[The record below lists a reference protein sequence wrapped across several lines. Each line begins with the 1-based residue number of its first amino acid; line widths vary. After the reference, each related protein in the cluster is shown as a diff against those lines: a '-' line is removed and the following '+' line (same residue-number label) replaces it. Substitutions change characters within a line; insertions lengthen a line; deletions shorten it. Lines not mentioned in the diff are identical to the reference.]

1 MSKTQTSVR
10 HSTPVKNRLRVLS
23 CRIKLDSKPVGLRE
37 VYDLIK
43 KHSSAVYARVFSCDV
58 IETRIAGGGC
68 AKIDSTTRLCGLNL
82 AEEISSDKTYSASPN
97 EFGRR
102 EALRLLDNGVMEL
115 SLGPWSS
122 SSISFCESIL
132 RSEQAK
138 HLRDHIAAL
147 VVSEHDDATTS
158 ALYYRL
164 LLWTIKDNK
173 GSWKPTWLRYS
184 ENRKNPHLTHEDAN
198 VLIEELGNNR
208 CIHKF
213 EVYCYMG
220 WKPLSQVIERCIF
233 CHEERARKPT
243 KAEQTENTKRLK
255 QGMDIH
261 AIYHKVCKRLEGL
274 DGFEAIEEAEK
285 LAKKYKPCV
294 RLVGCD
300 DDAHSSSSL
309 LLVDHE
315 NKDRYMGTSVI
326 YLPQYKGTKATFFL
340 YPGDREELINA
351 LEIVRR
357 KTLDRKKPDGSNR

>member
-1 MSKTQTSVR
+1 MSKTQKRV
-10 HSTPVKNRLRVLS
+10 HHGTPVKNRLKVLS
-23 CRIKLDSKPVGLRE
+23 CRLKLDSRPIGLRE
-37 VYDLIK
+37 IYDLIK
-43 KHSSAVYARVFSCDV
+43 KHPHAVYARVFSCDV

-68 AKIDSTTRLCGLNL
+68 TKLDSSVRLCGLNL

-102 EALRLLDNGVMEL
+102 EALRLLDNGVTEL

-122 SSISFCESIL
+122 SPISFRESFL

-147 VVSEHDDATTS
+147 VVSERDDVITS
-158 ALYYRL
+158 VLYYRV

-173 GSWKPTWLRYS
+173 GAWKPTWLRYS
-184 ENRKNPHLTHEDAN
+184 ENKENPHLTHEDAK
-198 VLIEELGNNR
+198 VLIEELSNDH

-220 WKPLSQVIERCIF
+220 WKPLSQVVERCMF

-243 KAEQTENTKRLK
+243 KAEQAENTKKLR
-255 QGMDIH
+255 QGADLH
-261 AIYHKVCKRLEGL
+261 AVYHRVCKRLEGL

-285 LAKKYKPCV
+285 LAKKYKAHV
-294 RLVGCD
+294 QLVGCD

-315 NKDRYMGTSVI
+315 NEDHYMGTSVI
-326 YLPQYKGTKATFFL
+326 YLPQCMGTRATFFL

-351 LEIVRR
+351 LKIVRR
-357 KTLDRKKPDGSNR
+357 KTLAREKTDGSNP